1 MYEAVTRRKG
11 GRIQLEEPP
20 VVLKGTAKWEEDSND
35 HCHYGHDM
43 RPSMPLLLLISTS
56 HTSHEILSDVQILSL
71 RASLE
76 NTTEEGV
83 PELTFGLGPMAR
95 HQEYV
100 EVVMVQLQRSQWVA
114 RRWYK
119 WGRPANEVTQIQ

>member
-1 MYEAVTRRKG
+1 
-11 GRIQLEEPP
+11 
-20 VVLKGTAKWEEDSND
+20 
-35 HCHYGHDM
+35 
-43 RPSMPLLLLISTS
+43 MPLLLLISTS
-56 HTSHEILSDVQILSL
+56 HTSHKILSDVRILSL

-83 PELTFGLGPMAR
+83 PELTFGLGPTAR

-100 EVVMVQLQRSQWVA
+100 EVVMVRLQRSQRVA

-119 WGRPANEVTQIQ
+119 RAGLQMK